1 MTQISASE
9 AARNFSD
16 LLNRVA
22 DGEEIEIARN
32 GASVA
37 IIGPPR
43 PRYLSAERFRDLLQS
58 LPDVDDDFADDLRRV
73 RGSVGLP
80 EDPWQS

>member
-1 MTQISASE
+1 MTRISASE

-43 PRYLSAERFRDLLQS
+43 SRYLSAERFRELLRS
-58 LPDVDDDFADDLRRV
+58 LPDVDDDFADDLRRL
-73 RGSVGLP
+73 RCSVEPP